1 MTSSGGRKLRLTKG
15 LQLSAAAVFILVTSL
30 LVFFILRSRPS
41 RPPEEPARSFAP
53 EKKVDEKVR
62 IRYVEF
68 RGDKEK
74 VEFTADRTF
83 IGPDDLYHM
92 VGHVQI
98 IDHGRKGG
106 QKIVLSG
113 EEVVYDSERNRYVF
127 QGPIRILYKDA
138 IIRTSHLTYNR
149 RTETFQTDR
158 RVEMNSPQFR
168 GQALGLAYD
177 LKTGRLVLTGD
188 LIFEVSAAKAG
199 PPLVVRGQTFIY
211 HQGDRQG
218 SIQGGVSLTHGRS
231 RGTCRELDFNLFANS
246 DKLSLVYLRGEA
258 RLSLRNEFGKKQAAS
273 GSPAFLRLGDDQN
286 IQADEIKLRAFLD
299 QSLLHSYESKGACS
313 IQFISSEGRRT
324 RFQAEAIDFIFDQWG
339 GLREFRSFTRARMT
353 QEERDPGQRRTVEG
367 DSVVLQGGSDWLQ
380 VRVKPGQKARAGLG
394 QTEIL
399 AEELDFGLEHNDLE
413 GRVAKVVL
421 AGRGGQSPGVFFEKD
436 QPVFVTAGVVRYNS
450 KEERFDFLNNV
461 RMWQDKKMLLAG
473 QLAFWEATGKASG
486 EGGVRASF
494 PHQPKTRQ
502 VEEKVEISARR
513 LDSLPEENKMI
524 FQAEARLHLEK
535 AEVRADTIQIHLN
548 PDTKEMERMT
558 AQGGVVINQNAREG
572 RGRQAVYEMEED
584 RIILTGN
591 PLLLD
596 KEKGQIEGRK
606 LTFHL
611 GDSTIAV
618 ENKGRE
624 RSLTLIKSN
633 REQ

>member
-1 MTSSGGRKLRLTKG
+1 MTSSGGRRWRPTRR
-15 LQLSAAAVFILVTSL
+15 LQLAAAVVLILITSVL
-30 LVFFILRSRPS
+30 LFFILRSRPGRTS
-41 RPPEEPARSFAP
+41 EEPARNFAP
-53 EKKVDEKVR
+53 EKKIDEKVR

-83 IGPDDLYHM
+83 IGADDLYHM
-92 VGHVQI
+92 VGNVQI

-113 EEVVYDSERNRYVF
+113 EEVVHDAERNRYVF
-127 QGPIRILYKDA
+127 PGPIQILYRDA
-138 IIRTSHLTYNR
+138 IIRTSHLIYNR
-149 RTETFQTDR
+149 QAETFRTDR
-158 RVEMNSPQFR
+158 RVEINSPQFR

-177 LKTGRLVLTGD
+177 LKTGRLVLNGD
-188 LIFEVSAAKAG
+188 LIFEISAAKAG
-199 PPLVVRGQTFIY
+199 PPLVIQGETLIY
-211 HQGDRQG
+211 HQGDRRG
-218 SIQGGVSLTHGRS
+218 SIQGGIRLTHGRS
-231 RGTCRELDFNLFANS
+231 WGTCREADFSLFANS
-246 DKLSLVYLRGEA
+246 DKLNIVYLRGGA
-258 RLSLRNEFGKKQAAS
+258 RLSLRHEFGTDQAAS
-273 GSPAFLRLGDDQN
+273 GPPAFLRLGDDQD

-313 IQFISSEGRRT
+313 VQFISSEGRRT

-339 GLREFRSFTRARMT
+339 GLREFRSFTRARIT
-353 QEERDPGQRRTVEG
+353 QEGTDPGQTRTVEG
-367 DSVVLQGGSDWLQ
+367 DSAVLQGGSDWLQ
-380 VRVKPGQKARAGLG
+380 VRVKPGRKARAGLG
-394 QTEIL
+394 ETEIM
-399 AEELDFGLEHNDLE
+399 AEELDFSLENNDLE
-413 GRVAKVVL
+413 GRAAQVVL

-436 QPVFVTAGVVRYNS
+436 QPVFVTAGEVRYNS
-450 KEERFDFLNNV
+450 QEERFDFLDNV
-461 RMWQDKKMLLAG
+461 HMWQNRKMLLAS
-473 QLAFWEATGKASG
+473 QLAFWQASGKATG

-502 VEEKVEISARR
+502 VEEKIEISARR

-524 FQAEARLHLEK
+524 FKDEGHLHLEK
-535 AEVRADTIQIHLN
+535 AEVRADTIQIHLK
-548 PDTKEMERMT
+548 PDTKEMEQMT
-558 AQGGVVINQNAREG
+558 AQGGVVVIHNAREG
-572 RGRQAVYEMEED
+572 RGQQAVYEIEED
-584 RIILTGN
+584 QIILTGN

-596 KEKGQIEGRK
+596 KDKGQIEGRK

-611 GDSTIAV
+611 GDGTIAV